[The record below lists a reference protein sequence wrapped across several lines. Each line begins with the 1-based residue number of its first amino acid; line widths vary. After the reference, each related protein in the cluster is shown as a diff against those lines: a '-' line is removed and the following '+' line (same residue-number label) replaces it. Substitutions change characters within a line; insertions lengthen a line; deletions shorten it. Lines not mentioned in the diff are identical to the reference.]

1 MNIIKRFIE
10 RRRQRIIVEYLL
22 DKVKGLQDKIDDG
35 NTISDSG
42 FDCKDFYQRLIRLL
56 YLWIATV

>member
-1 MNIIKRFIE
+1 MNIIKRFIK

>member
-1 MNIIKRFIE
+1 MNIIKRFIG

-22 DKVKGLQDKIDDG
+22 DKVKGLQDKIDEG
-35 NTISDSG
+35 GTVSENG